1 MDKIKPYKE
10 QKEVQQVAGEPIAEY
25 VSISLEQHSVPTYV
39 REDISLGFEQFSRGE
54 YLDSWDFVNSLH
66 H

>member
-10 QKEVQQVAGEPIAEY
+10 QKEYG
-25 VSISLEQHSVPTYV
+25 SISLEQHSVPTYV

-54 YLDSWDFVNSLH
+54 YLDAWDFVNSLH

>member
-39 REDISLGFEQFSRGE
+39 REDISLGFEQFSSCLLYTSPSPR
-54 YLDSWDFVNSLH
+54 D
-66 H
+66 

>member
-10 QKEVQQVAGEPIAEY
+10 QKEVLQVAGESIAEY
-25 VSISLEQHSVPTYV
+25 VSISLEQHFVSTYV

-54 YLDSWDFVNSLH
+54 YIDEWDFVNSLH

>member
-10 QKEVQQVAGEPIAEY
+10 QKEGLQVAGESIAEY
-25 VSISLEQHSVPTYV
+25 VSISLEQHFVSTYV

-54 YLDSWDFVNSLH
+54 YLDAWDLVNSLH

>member
-10 QKEVQQVAGEPIAEY
+10 QK
-25 VSISLEQHSVPTYV
+25 
-39 REDISLGFEQFSRGE
+39 EDISLGFEQFSRGE
-54 YLDSWDFVNSLH
+54 YLDAWDFVNSLH